1 MPDRDETARQAAA
14 GLRRFADHAKATP
27 VLIGFD
33 GFVDSIIQVV
43 DTRTGVNQYEPIPTI
58 DRFGEKIS
66 AAAGHSSNFELVT
79 TLEKLGGNGPI
90 MANALAA
97 AGVDVTYIGALGYPE
112 MLPAFNDFAK
122 HATVHSVANPGFT
135 DALEFTD
142 GKLMLGKYQS
152 LIGLDYTAI
161 ENVMGADTFKNVV
174 TQSRLIGMVN
184 WTMLPQLESV
194 WQKMLDDTLAG
205 SSGGGAGGGSGGDY
219 SGGNSGGNSGG
230 GGGRRL
236 IFIDLADPAK
246 RTREDIARAL
256 GLISKLDACA
266 DVILGMNLSE
276 SSQVAEVLGVT
287 IQGDPE
293 DEIEST
299 CAALRDKLDI
309 YGTVI
314 HPRKSAAAAVRSD
327 AGIQSGRFFGP
338 FTAKPKLSTGAGDN
352 FNAGFCLAQLAGL
365 DVLQSVCCGTH
376 TSGFYVRNAHS
387 PSLTELADFL
397 ENPPPAEA

>member
-1 MPDRDETARQAAA
+1 MPDRLEIARQAAA
-14 GLRRFADHAKATP
+14 SLRRFNESTAASPGQPP

-43 DTRTGVNQYEPIPTI
+43 DKRTGVDQYDPIPTI
-58 DRFGEKIS
+58 DIFGKKVS

-79 TLEKLGGNGPI
+79 TREKLGGNGPI

-97 AGVDVTYIGALGYPE
+97 AGIGVTYIGALGYPD
-112 MLPAFNDFAK
+112 LHPAFNDFAK
-122 HATVHSVANPGFT
+122 HATVHSVANPGYT

-152 LIGLDYTAI
+152 LIALDYNAI
-161 ENVMGADTFKNVV
+161 ENVMGAGTFKKIV

-184 WTMLPQLESV
+184 WTMVPHLESV
-194 WQKMLDDTLAG
+194 WQKLHDDTLA
-205 SSGGGAGGGSGGDY
+205 SNAGD
-219 SGGNSGGNSGG
+219 NSGG
-230 GGGRRL
+230 GGDSGGEGESRGGGRKL

-246 RTREDIARAL
+246 RTRDDIARAL
-256 GLISKLDACA
+256 GLISKLNTRA

-276 SSQVAEVLGVT
+276 SSQVADVLGIT
-287 IQGDPE
+287 IDGDPE
-293 DEIEST
+293 DAIEST
-299 CAALRDKLDI
+299 CAALCEKLNI
-309 YGTVI
+309 YCTVI
-314 HPRKSAAAAVRSD
+314 HPRKSAAAAIRTAD
-327 AGIQSGRFFGP
+327 RIQTGRYFGP

-365 DVLQSVCCGTH
+365 NVLESVCVGTH

-387 PSLTELADFL
+387 PSLTELVDFL
-397 ENPPPAEA
+397 ENPPPADD

>member
-1 MPDRDETARQAAA
+1 MPDRVEIARQTAA
-14 GLRRFADHAKATP
+14 GLRRFADHAKDTP
-27 VLIGFD
+27 VLLGFD

-43 DTRTGVNQYEPIPTI
+43 DKRTGIDQYDPIPTI

-66 AAAGHSSNFELVT
+66 AAAGQSSNFELVT

-97 AGVDVTYIGALGYPE
+97 AGINVTYIGALGYPD
-112 MLPAFNDFAK
+112 LHPAFHDFAK
-122 HATVHSVANPGFT
+122 HAQVHSVANPGFT

-152 LIGLDYTAI
+152 LIGLNYTAI
-161 ENVMGADTFKNVV
+161 ENVMGADTFQQVV
-174 TQSRLIGMVN
+174 TRSRLIGMVN

-194 WQKMLDDTLAG
+194 WQKMHDDTLADT
-205 SSGGGAGGGSGGDY
+205 SSGD
-219 SGGNSGGNSGG
+219 
-230 GGGRRL
+230 RKL

-246 RTREDIARAL
+246 RTRDDIARAL
-256 GLISKLDACA
+256 GLISKLNTRA

-276 SSQVAEVLGVT
+276 SSQVADVLDVSIT
-287 IQGDPE
+287 GDPE
-293 DEIEST
+293 DAIEST
-299 CAALRDKLDI
+299 CAALCEKLNI

-314 HPRKSAAAAVRSD
+314 HPRKSAAAAIRSGGSSKSGGG
-327 AGIQSGRFFGP
+327 AIETGRFAGP

-365 DVLQSVCCGTH
+365 PVLESICTGTH

-387 PSLTELADFL
+387 PSLTELTNFL
-397 ENPPPAEA
+397 DNPPPAED